1 MVMIQIE
8 ISLIIG
14 TIRNFL
20 NKILKLTGK
29 CIVPKVSDS
38 KTQKHEEGLSL
49 IDIFNKISTID
60 KSTKCYLY
68 NLYINK

>member
-29 CIVPKVSDS
+29 YIVPKVSDS